1 MSQDYSKIETSGT
14 KISQRDDGTLDVT
27 FDKKVVNEKAF
38 KEVLEYIYTDRVA
51 WTKDTDTQL
60 IQDVKSAASYLQLER
75 LVAICD
81 SHLDKTK
88 NVTIPESSWWKNMK
102 WAFENLRSG
111 KNSLS
116 DLTLICKG
124 GEKPVEV
131 MAHACIVCAAS
142 KYFFTMLL
150 GDVPTEEAKTKK
162 VTIDDATE
170 SQMLSILK
178 YIYSKEFDVDVK
190 DVVGVWILSNKFVL
204 EDLQVECES
213 MILKNLTKDTAKD
226 IKKVAELL
234 QSKRIIEQCDEK
246 LKN

>member
-1 MSQDYSKIETSGT
+1 MTLGDQIDTTGT
-14 KISQRDDGTLDVT
+14 KISAREDGSLDVT
-27 FDKKVVNEKAF
+27 FDKTKVSENAY
-38 KEVLEYIYTDRVA
+38 KEVLEYIYTDRVG
-51 WTKDTDTQL
+51 WNKDTDPEL
-60 IQDVKSAASYLQLER
+60 IKSVKDAATYLALDR

-88 NVTIPESSWWKNMK
+88 NVTIPESVWWKNMK
-102 WAFENLRSG
+102 WAFENLRTG

-124 GEKPVEV
+124 GEKPIEV
-131 MAHACIVCAAS
+131 MCHACIVCAAS

-162 VTIDDATE
+162 VTLDDATE
-170 SQMLSILK
+170 SQILSILK
-178 YIYSKEFDVDVK
+178 YIYSKEFEVDVK

>member
-1 MSQDYSKIETSGT
+1 MQDYSKISTDGT
-14 KISQRDDGTLDVT
+14 KISAREDGTLDIT
-27 FDKKVVNEKAF
+27 FDKSKVSEKAF
-38 KEVLEYIYTDRVA
+38 KEILEYIYTDRVG
-51 WTKDTDTQL
+51 WNKDTDSQL
-60 IQDVKSAASYLQLER
+60 IQDVKSAAQYLQLDR

-88 NVTIPESSWWKNMK
+88 NITIPESLWWKNMK
-102 WAFENLRSG
+102 WAFENLRTG
-111 KNSLS
+111 KTSVA

-124 GEKPVEV
+124 GDKPVDV

-162 VTIDDATE
+162 VVIDDATE
-170 SQMLSILK
+170 SQMNSILK

-190 DVVGVWILSNKFVL
+190 DVVGVWILANKFVL

-213 MILKNLTKDTAKD
+213 MILKNLNKDNAKD

-234 QSKRIIEQCDEK
+234 QSKRIMEQCDEK
-246 LKN
+246 LKG